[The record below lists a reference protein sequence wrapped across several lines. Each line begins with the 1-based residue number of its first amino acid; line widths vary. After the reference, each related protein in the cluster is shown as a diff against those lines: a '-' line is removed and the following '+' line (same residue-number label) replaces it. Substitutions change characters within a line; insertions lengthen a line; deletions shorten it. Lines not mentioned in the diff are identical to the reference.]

1 LLNSPLCHSLQLFA
15 VEAKNKILDLIVAED
30 KNLSRLASHRRAN
43 KCRVSAFENA
53 LAAINGDKSP
63 EILAAKQKL
72 QMKISEEINRG
83 RDIELKMADVQTR
96 KEALKESAGLFQK
109 AHNRAI
115 QPKKID
121 VVVHSSAPI
130 SESYRDLNPK
140 KELYQVRELLRKEGK
155 PVLLSEIVRRLGHPN
170 DQANRG
176 KYASLRGTIGGY
188 AKLRRFFTVESKSP
202 HVIGLLEFKRVS
214 DNDPW
219 NRL

>member
-1 LLNSPLCHSLQLFA
+1 MRNKSP
-15 VEAKNKILDLIVAED
+15 
-30 KNLSRLASHRRAN
+30 N

-72 QMKISEEINRG
+72 QMKISEEINSG

-96 KEALKESAGLFQK
+96 KEALKESVNLFQK
-109 AHNRAI
+109 VQKRPS

-121 VVVHSSAPI
+121 AVVHSSTPI
-130 SESYRDLNPK
+130 SQSYRDLNPK

-155 PVLLSEIVRRLGHPN
+155 PMLLSEIVHLLGHPN

-188 AKLRRFFTVESKSP
+188 AKQGHFFTVESKSP
-202 HVIGLLEFKRVS
+202 HVIGLVEFKRVS